1 MISLFNG
8 GSTTT
13 TSADTLKAT
22 AYGWLKLYDGL
33 NLITNI
39 LTPIILVIALGLITW
54 ALVGRMYGKTVDGE
68 RQKMA
73 KNQFIGIVITGIVLI
88 TLGTILVTVM
98 KTSILKAGSGILST
112 EWSGYATY
120 DALKQAATA

>member
-13 TSADTLKAT
+13 TSAETKAA

-33 NLITNI
+33 NLMTNI

-112 EWSGYATY
+112 DWSGYTTY
-120 DALKQAATA
+120 ETLKTAATA